1 MQPNPSDPPT
11 ISIGPYRPIRRLAS
25 GGMASV
31 WLSKDS
37 RSGDLVA
44 LKMIRRR
51 RAKNPDILDFFRRE
65 GNMLAALEHPGI
77 VRLLDRG
84 TLPGLG
90 GLEQVDSLQDQPWL
104 PGSPYLVMEFINGE
118 PLRSFVGDWEFGR
131 IRRALLEVLAALSHA
146 HERGVIH
153 RDVKP
158 SNILVTD
165 GRVVLIDFGLAI
177 SGLPSFGGVQ
187 DENLILGSPS
197 YMSPEQIRGNLA
209 EVGPWSDLYGMGCTA
224 WLLATGQPLYRGTIP
239 EVLARH
245 LGGKLPEFEPH
256 MRVPRAFETW
266 LQRMIAH
273 APEQRFQSAA
283 AAAKA
288 LRRCRVRKD
297 IRGFLSIGSMHAN
310 WRGSPLLLPWLKPTT
325 PAPQNQLRAPSRKAA
340 KRP

>member
-1 MQPNPSDPPT
+1 
-11 ISIGPYRPIRRLAS
+11 
-25 GGMASV
+25 MASV

-37 RSGDLVA
+37 RNEDLVA

-51 RAKNPDILDFFRRE
+51 RAKDPEILKFFRRE

-84 TLPGLG
+84 TLPGVG
-90 GLEQVDSLQDQPWL
+90 ELEQGHSLQDQPWL

-118 PLRSFVGDWEFGR
+118 PLRSFVGDWDFGR
-131 IRRALLEVLAALSHA
+131 VHRALLEVLAALSHA
-146 HERGVIH
+146 HGRGVLH

-165 GRVVLIDFGLAI
+165 ERVVLIDFGLAI

-209 EVGPWSDLYGMGCTA
+209 GVGPWSDLYGLGCTA
-224 WLLATGQPLYRGTIP
+224 WLLTAGQPVYRGTIP

-245 LGGKLPEFEPH
+245 LGGKLPEFEPR
-256 MRVPRAFETW
+256 MRVPPNFAAW
-266 LQRMIAH
+266 LRRMVAH
-273 APEQRFQSAA
+273 APEQRFESAA

-297 IRGFLSIGSMHAN
+297 IRGFLSIGSLQVKR
-310 WRGSPLLLPWLKPTT
+310 RGGPLLLPWLKKTT
-325 PAPQNQLRAPSRKAA
+325 PALGPVHGPDDSTLLGHDQDYGA
-340 KRP
+340 KP